1 MEKLTKAE
9 RDALR
14 KIGSRGGKSVSSK
27 LTQAERKAKA
37 RAAGIASG
45 KARRKKAGKK

>member
-1 MEKLTKAE
+1 MKKLTKAE
-9 RDALR
+9 REALR
-14 KIGSRGGKSVSSK
+14 KIGGKGGKNASAN
-27 LTQAERKAKA
+27 LTDAELKARA